1 MSTCSAKSYYSNKVK
16 YLLEMDHSNLLPSTQ
31 KHRDSNDKEKTIRRW
46 ARDEY
51 VKLNTLSYCKATRRE
66 VTIRQETVV

>member
-1 MSTCSAKSYYSNKVK
+1 
-16 YLLEMDHSNLLPSTQ
+16 MDHSNLLPSTQ

-66 VTIRQETVV
+66 VTIRKETVV